1 MPPPTYLFQ
10 VASFVRARMLP
21 SPLIVRV
28 CRLPK
33 ASIRPRLARSTR
45 CLATEPIDP
54 ERTIASGQSE
64 ASSDL
69 PQSPAP
75 SVHAE
80 SLSSSVTE
88 LNQNREDL
96 LVAFESYIDD
106 LEVETEKTLSPSE
119 RRKLTR
125 DQKLAE
131 SRDAYLQRLDILAA
145 LPHELVVEPT
155 RNKCPGCGSILQFET
170 PDRPGYMPKD
180 VVEGSTAESVI
191 HHEVGKENDQL
202 SPPIEKR
209 PKEPVCQRCYRLT
222 HYGTIE
228 PHLRVRAKN
237 AAVVAGSSIARTASS
252 KPLPLGTAS
261 ELSPSKFRRS
271 LERLRSLNAVIIY
284 LVDIFDFHGTFIPSI
299 RDFIGH
305 KNPVVLAVNKVDL
318 LPKNYKPSR
327 VEGWIEHECSAIGLR
342 DFAGIHLVS
351 STKGT
356 GVKLLLADALRI
368 AKRRRSDVYVVG
380 AANVGKSSFINQLI
394 RLRRKDRLRGD
405 RDKGTGRRR
414 ERKEDVTGAITTSVV
429 PGTTLD
435 VIRIPLGGNVSL
447 FDTPGLMMPH
457 QLTNYLNE
465 RELRAV
471 LPSKNVEHVTFRL
484 GEGKALYVGGLARL
498 EVISGKPFFFTCFF
512 SPAVKLHPGKVEGAD
527 EFTLRHIGELLTP
540 PYLEDRFLHLG
551 EWTSKSFTAEGES
564 WKKSCVDIVL
574 SGLGWISV
582 TGPGSVRL
590 RVWVPRGVGVFT
602 REPLMPF
609 EAETGVSTYTG
620 TAAVNR
626 KQIRRTSRKRRH
638 AREE

>member
-1 MPPPTYLFQ
+1 MPPPIYLFQ
-10 VASFVRARMLP
+10 VTSFVRARIFS
-21 SPLIVRV
+21 SPFVVRV
-28 CRLPK
+28 CTLSKALPRPHVARL
-33 ASIRPRLARSTR
+33 TR
-45 CLATEPIDP
+45 CLSTEPIDP
-54 ERTIASGQSE
+54 EHVIASGQSE

-69 PQSPAP
+69 PLSPAP
-75 SVHAE
+75 PIQTE
-80 SLSSSVTE
+80 SPSSSVTE
-88 LNQNREDL
+88 LGQNREDL

-106 LEVETEKTLSPSE
+106 LEVETEKSLSSSE
-119 RRKLTR
+119 RRKLAR

-131 SRDAYLQRLDILAA
+131 SRDAHLKRLDILAA
-145 LPHELVVEPT
+145 LPHELFVEPT
-155 RNKCPGCGSILQFET
+155 RNKCPGCGSILQFDT
-170 PDRPGYMPKD
+170 PERPGYVPQS
-180 VVEGSTAESVI
+180 VAERSTAESV
-191 HHEVGKENDQL
+191 VYLENGEESHQL
-202 SPPIEKR
+202 SLPVDKR
-209 PKEPVCQRCYRLT
+209 SKEPVCQRCYRLT

-228 PHLRVRAKN
+228 PYLRVRTKK
-237 AAVVAGSSIARTASS
+237 AALVADPTTARAASS
-252 KPLPLGTAS
+252 KSLNLGPAN
-261 ELSPSKFRRS
+261 ELSPSKLRKS

-299 RDFIGH
+299 RDIIGQ
-305 KNPVVLAVNKVDL
+305 KNPIVLAVNKVDL

-327 VEGWIEHECSAIGLR
+327 VEGWIEQECSAVGLR
-342 DFAGIHLVS
+342 DLAAIHLVS
-351 STKGT
+351 SMKGT
-356 GVKLLLADALRI
+356 GVKVLLADALRI
-368 AKRRRSDVYVVG
+368 AKLRRSDVYVIG

-394 RLRRKDRLRGD
+394 RLRKKDQLRGD
-405 RDKGTGRRR
+405 GGRGTGRRR
-414 ERKEDVTGAITTSVV
+414 EQKAYLTGAITTSVV

-435 VIRIPLGGNVSL
+435 MIRIPLGANVSL

-471 LPSKNVEHVTFRL
+471 LPSNNVDHVTFRL
-484 GEGKALYVGGLARL
+484 GAGKALYVGGLARL

-527 EFTLRHIGELLTP
+527 EFALRHVGEMLTP

-620 TAAVNR
+620 SVAVNR
-626 KQIRRTSRKRRH
+626 KQIRKTARRRRNL
-638 AREE
+638 REE